1 MPDEPDNSFEKTV
14 RIHRPDDRLFDRF
27 VLKRRLGQGGMG
39 VVWLARDE
47 RLEIDVAL
55 KVLPD
60 ALRFDEGALAQLK
73 QEAQKCIRLT
83 HARIIRVFDFLVSDE
98 LAAISMEY
106 VDGPTLAKLRAE
118 QPEGV
123 FAAEEIKDW
132 VTQIG
137 EALIHAHEEARIV
150 HRDLKPG
157 NVMID
162 IAGRAKVA
170 DFGIARTL
178 GGTMTATSQNEFVT
192 GTLAYMGPQQLRGDR
207 PTAQDDIYALGALIY
222 ELLTGKPPF
231 YSGDVC
237 QQIETQQAPPLE
249 QRRQELKH
257 VGNPIPA
264 NWNKTILACLAK
276 KPEERPA
283 SVRDLLTAL
292 DLNSEAPPATSARTA
307 GSGLLL
313 GGVVALVILLIA
325 GVVQLQRQA
334 DTADDVGV
342 SPGDAPGRAS
352 TAQTSPP
359 PPPQS
364 RFTNSLGME
373 FVSIP
378 GLDVHFAAHET
389 TVGDFA
395 LFVKASG
402 HDADSDVYRLIDNL
416 KDLERHRQETGDNPP
431 DDVIHRQTPYYGRLG
446 GWRDTLFEQSDRDP
460 VVGMNLGDAMTF
472 CAWLT
477 ARERKTGRIPED
489 FEYTLPS
496 DHEWSVA
503 AGLKDEPE
511 DSAPRDR
518 HRASVMA
525 ELGNPKNFPFGEL
538 TAPPATL
545 GNYRGDADDFG
556 HTAPVG
562 SFPAN
567 EFGLFDLGG
576 NASEWCRDLY
586 DDTLMYGVIRG
597 GNWRTSPDAL
607 VELASSHRNTPKW
620 SKPDRRDEHFGF
632 RCILRQVKATGEKPE
647 K

>member
-1 MPDEPDNSFEKTV
+1 MPNEPDNSFEKTV

-123 FAAEEIKDW
+123 FDAEEIKDW

-162 IAGRAKVA
+162 AAGRAKVA

-237 QQIETQQAPPLE
+237 QQIETQQSSALGTAPAGTETRRQSDPRKLE
-249 QRRQELKH
+249 QDHPRLPGQEA
-257 VGNPIPA
+257 G
-264 NWNKTILACLAK
+264 
-276 KPEERPA
+276 R
-283 SVRDLLTAL
+283 
-292 DLNSEAPPATSARTA
+292 APGFRARSAH
-307 GSGLLL
+307 GSGP
-313 GGVVALVILLIA
+313 
-325 GVVQLQRQA
+325 QFR
-334 DTADDVGV
+334 
-342 SPGDAPGRAS
+342 
-352 TAQTSPP
+352 SPP
-359 PPPQS
+359 GNFRPNR
-364 RFTNSLGME
+364 RFG
-373 FVSIP
+373 P
-378 GLDVHFAAHET
+378 
-389 TVGDFA
+389 
-395 LFVKASG
+395 
-402 HDADSDVYRLIDNL
+402 
-416 KDLERHRQETGDNPP
+416 
-431 DDVIHRQTPYYGRLG
+431 
-446 GWRDTLFEQSDRDP
+446 
-460 VVGMNLGDAMTF
+460 
-472 CAWLT
+472 
-477 ARERKTGRIPED
+477 
-489 FEYTLPS
+489 
-496 DHEWSVA
+496 
-503 AGLKDEPE
+503 
-511 DSAPRDR
+511 APRR
-518 HRASVMA
+518 RRR
-525 ELGNPKNFPFGEL
+525 P
-538 TAPPATL
+538 
-545 GNYRGDADDFG
+545 G
-556 HTAPVG
+556 H
-562 SFPAN
+562 S
-567 EFGLFDLGG
+567 
-576 NASEWCRDLY
+576 
-586 DDTLMYGVIRG
+586 
-597 GNWRTSPDAL
+597 
-607 VELASSHRNTPKW
+607 
-620 SKPDRRDEHFGF
+620 PDRRS
-632 RCILRQVKATGEKPE
+632 RSVATTG
-647 K
+647 